1 VKLLAFLFLLSSC
14 STPLLKGEPSQG
26 KTNYSYADV
35 SGSYRFVRESR
46 QIKKKIVTR
55 NQLLD
60 TKGGS
65 SKVLEKTI
73 MVSQIG
79 SIKGNKSRLLT
90 VRPVASEFTVWLEGK
105 KYHSRMQL
113 NEKTKSMRL
122 TLDTPETKW
131 RGTSEIKFPKGK
143 YFCFFSQIPEC
154 LYHNYFLTLAQE
166 NKNKPYDF
174 YVVWDGYPYIQYQL
188 TRVGQSLFAPATLKF
203 DGEINGQ
210 LRYIVEVEGQMILY
224 HFKRSY
230 DLEKIAWIAQGITI
244 VPPGQEVESDDE

>member
-1 VKLLAFLFLLSSC
+1 MKLLALLFLLSSC
-14 STPLLKGEPSQG
+14 SSQLLTGEPIQG
-26 KTNYSYADV
+26 KTSYSYADV
-35 SGSYRFVRESR
+35 SGSYRLNRESR
-46 QIKKKIVTR
+46 QIKQKLVTR

-79 SIKGNKSRLLT
+79 SIKAKKTRILT

-113 NEKTKSMRL
+113 NEKNKSMRL
-122 TLDTPETKW
+122 TLDSPETKW
-131 RGTSEIKFPKGK
+131 QGTSEIKFPKGK

-154 LYHNYFLTLAQE
+154 LYHNYHLPHAHE
-166 NKNKPYDF
+166 NKNKRYDF
-174 YVVWDGYPYIQYQL
+174 YVVWDGYPYIQEQL
-188 TRVGQSLFAPATLKF
+188 TRVGQSLSAPATLKF

-210 LRYIVEVEGQMILY
+210 FRYIVEVEGQMILY
-224 HFKRSY
+224 HFTRSY
-230 DLEKIAWIAQGITI
+230 DLVKIAWIAQGITI
-244 VPPGQEVESDDE
+244 VPPGEEIESDDE